1 MEAGI
6 ARHEQMLT
14 TAARHPFS
22 STGLQGPLPEPGP
35 FPPEDHADS
44 GDLDPG
50 TGISLRGADLEDLPR
65 EEELTDGMAIS
76 FMKEED
82 SGFFGEFNNLYSPI
96 C

>member
-1 MEAGI
+1 MFA
-6 ARHEQMLT
+6 

-35 FPPEDHADS
+35 CPAEDDVDS
-44 GDLDPG
+44 RDLDPG
-50 TGISLRGADLEDLPR
+50 TAISLRGADLEDLPR

-76 FMKEED
+76 FMKDED
-82 SGFFGEFNNLYSPI
+82 SGFFGEFSNIHSPS